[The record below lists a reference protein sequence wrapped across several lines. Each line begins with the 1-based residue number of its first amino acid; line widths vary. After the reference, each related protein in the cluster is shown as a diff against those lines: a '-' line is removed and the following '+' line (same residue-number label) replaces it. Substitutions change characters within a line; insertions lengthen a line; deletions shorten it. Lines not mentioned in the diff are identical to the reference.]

1 MGFLWMNRRDF
12 LQLSA
17 LASIV
22 PSTLLSMPVR
32 YSDKDIYFSLAD
44 YECASRLL
52 ARLKRVQSI
61 VGHGNFNII
70 SFDYT
75 LLIPKYHR
83 SVGRFQRDELEL
95 FEKLFFINAAN
106 YGFYGEKVVDNI
118 TTVFNK
124 KEMKKVPYTG
134 HFLYQ
139 GDALEHYEKIR
150 RCVGDS
156 IILTSGVRS
165 IVKQMYLFLGKVF
178 SVEGNLSLASSS
190 LAPAGYSYH
199 GIGDFDVGKV
209 GFGARNFTRDF
220 ETTDEYKKL
229 MDLGFVTIRYHENNP
244 FGVRYEPW
252 HIKVVNI

>member
-1 MGFLWMNRRDF
+1 MNRRDF

-17 LASIV
+17 LTTLT
-22 PSTLLSMPVR
+22 PSVLLSMPMNCTKR
-32 YSDKDIYFSLAD
+32 DIYFSTED

-52 ARLKRVQSI
+52 ARLRRVQLI

-70 SFDYT
+70 SFDEI
-75 LLIPKYHR
+75 LLIPKYHL

-95 FEKLFFINAAN
+95 FERLFFINAAN
-106 YGFYGEKVVDNI
+106 YGFYGDKVVDNI
-118 TTVFNK
+118 TSVFNK

-139 GDALEHYEKIR
+139 GDALEHYKKIR
-150 RCVGDS
+150 CSVGDS

-178 SVEGNLSLASSS
+178 RVDGNLSLASSS

-252 HIKVVNI
+252 HIKVIHT